1 MGSLALRNS
10 TKRDETPSSR
20 NNTESDSNRDGKPKS
35 LKRRH
40 GVLQESQ
47 ILPPEKLYK
56 QPRVSGISSPSSRP
70 MNRSASSSCLVI
82 LPAGRPKDQA
92 LNASALSNKLQ
103 EVKKSRTS
111 GQLGSGKDSDSKKAT
126 SISLSSLAS
135 AELVNR
141 FKWSPI
147 QRPGTLKH
155 KSLPKPKQTTQV
167 TIDLVSDDEEVAAPV
182 QTRILP
188 PLKKYVPVENNRPL
202 ASAQSN
208 KFIHYSRNRKHG
220 PQFKKG

>member
-1 MGSLALRNS
+1 LEVPDSLESSADEAYISEETINKFMGSLALRNS
-10 TKRDETPSSR
+10 TNRDETPSSR

-40 GVLQESQ
+40 GVLQESR
-47 ILPPEKLYK
+47 ILSPEKLYK

-141 FKWSPI
+141 FK
-147 QRPGTLKH
+147 
-155 KSLPKPKQTTQV
+155 
-167 TIDLVSDDEEVAAPV
+167 
-182 QTRILP
+182 
-188 PLKKYVPVENNRPL
+188 
-202 ASAQSN
+202 
-208 KFIHYSRNRKHG
+208 
-220 PQFKKG
+220 